1 MGQGVSRFY
10 PCPLPILGVLMG
22 TPHQEITYQSK
33 IVNLLNEPVV
43 IVDWGYGKKKE
54 LDNNYIV
61 FESFGYV
68 PDIKDIAEQP
78 DVFYIVSPHAA
89 KVLALFTDRADII
102 YPDGECRDSQNS
114 LLGYYSFASCT
125 VLDEPRATYDELDD
139 EYHPRGERPS

>member
-1 MGQGVSRFY
+1 
-10 PCPLPILGVLMG
+10 MG

-33 IVNLLNEPVV
+33 IINLLNEPVV
-43 IVDWGYGKKKE
+43 IVYWGYGKKKE

-114 LLGYYSFASCT
+114 LLGYYSFASCS

-139 EYHPRGERPS
+139 